1 MAVASRTYCIDEYM
15 IRPDRGEKP
24 RILRVADHISNKSK
38 SRRVLLHGHCYLK
51 AKPLAVDGFP
61 TGVKATIDMLEAV
74 GYQME
79 LIEAGCC
86 GMAGAFGYEAEHYD
100 VSMRVGELG
109 LFPYIR
115 KSDPNVIIAAAG
127 VSCQAQIQDGTKR
140 SVVHPI
146 TLLE

>member
-115 KSDPNVIIAAAG
+115 KSDQCDHCCCRRVLSGTN
-127 VSCQAQIQDGTKR
+127 SRRNQAQR
-140 SVVHPI
+140 CPSYNI
-146 TLLE
+146 T